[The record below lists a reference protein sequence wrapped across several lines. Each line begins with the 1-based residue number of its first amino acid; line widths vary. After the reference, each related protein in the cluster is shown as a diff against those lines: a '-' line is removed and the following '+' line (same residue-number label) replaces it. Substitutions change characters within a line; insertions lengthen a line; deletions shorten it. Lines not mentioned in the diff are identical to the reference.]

1 MNRIRRITA
10 AAVVTALLGFMG
22 AGITAVPAVASCSGL
37 FCAGFDPI
45 SQACSA
51 TSTQS
56 SSDSLVVLQNR
67 YSQGCNAN
75 WARVEL
81 TQLGYN
87 NGYRFNE
94 WIMTTDSLGD
104 ESMCYPGYNSNK
116 GYLVENCTGATVH
129 ATGFWHTD
137 MVDGTNRTLAFVDV
151 FDSNNNFI
159 EQLEADQ

>member
-1 MNRIRRITA
+1 MNRIHRITA
-10 AAVVTALLGFMG
+10 SAVVTALLGFMG
-22 AGITAVPAVASCSGL
+22 AGVSALPVAAACSGL

-45 SQACSA
+45 DQVCSA
-51 TSTQS
+51 TSTTS
-56 SSDSLVVLQNR
+56 SSDSLVLLQNR
-67 YSQGCNAN
+67 YSLGCNAN

-81 TQLGYN
+81 TQQGYS
-87 NGYRFNE
+87 NGYRFIE

-137 MVDGTNRTLAFVDV
+137 MVDGTNKTLAFVNV
-151 FDSNNNFI
+151 FDSNGNFI
-159 EQLEADQ
+159 EGLEADQ